1 MTKGITRRHAL
12 GLIAGA
18 SILPHVAQA
27 TGMEM
32 ILGRAFGTSWQLV
45 ASPEAYFAL
54 SSERTSE
61 ALGTEINTLF
71 SKIDRQFS
79 PYRGDSLISQFNTT
93 PHGAFQQDK
102 DFKLVTQKAL
112 HIAKQSEGFFDPTVG
127 PLVARWGFGPITTG
141 DTPDWRGITVGPQ
154 GVGKA
159 SGALTLDLCGIA
171 KGWALDKASQMLHAL
186 GLEDFLFDLGGE
198 LVAFGTHPSGR
209 DWRVAIESLAAD
221 HPSPAALR
229 LPSGMAVATSGINA
243 QSYMLKAMTYGHII
257 DPSRGAPVQGR
268 LRSVSVIS
276 EDAATADGWATA
288 LFAAGEKNGPEMAQA
303 MGLAAVFVFAD
314 GDTRH
319 TRAMAGFLL

>member
-27 TGMEM
+27 AGMEA
-32 ILGRAFGTSWQLV
+32 ISGQAFGTSWQLV
-45 ASPEAYFAL
+45 ASPEADFGL
-54 SSERTSE
+54 SSKRSSE
-61 ALGTEINTLF
+61 AVGTEINTLF
-71 SKIDRQFS
+71 AKIDRQFS
-79 PYRGDSLISQFNTT
+79 PYRGDSLISQFNAT
-93 PHGAFQQDK
+93 HDGAFLQDK
-102 DFKLVTQKAL
+102 DFELVTQKAL

-141 DTPDWRGITVGPQ
+141 DTPDWRGITAGPK
-154 GVGKA
+154 GIGKT

-171 KGWALDKASQMLHAL
+171 KGWALDEASRKLHPL

-209 DWRVAIESLAAD
+209 DWRVAIESAAAD
-221 HPSPAALR
+221 RPSPAALR
-229 LPSGMAVATSGINA
+229 LPSGMAVATSGITA
-243 QSYMLKAMTYGHII
+243 QSYKLRAMTYGHII
-257 DPSRGAPVQGR
+257 DPRRGAPVQGR

-288 LFAAGEKNGPEMAQA
+288 LFAAGDKFGPEMAQA
-303 MGLAAVFVFAD
+303 MELAAVFVFAD
-314 GDTRH
+314 GETRH
-319 TRAMAGFLL
+319 TRAMAGFLV

>member
-27 TGMEM
+27 AGMEA
-32 ILGRAFGTSWQLV
+32 ISGQAFGTSWQLV
-45 ASPEAYFAL
+45 ALPEADFGL
-54 SSERTSE
+54 SSKRSSE
-61 ALGTEINTLF
+61 AVGTEINTLF
-71 SKIDRQFS
+71 AKIDRQFS
-79 PYRGDSLISQFNTT
+79 PYRGDSLISQFNAT
-93 PHGAFQQDK
+93 HDGAFLQDK
-102 DFKLVTQKAL
+102 DFELVTQKAL

-141 DTPDWRGITVGPQ
+141 DTPDWRGITAGPK
-154 GVGKA
+154 GVGKT

-171 KGWALDKASQMLHAL
+171 KGWALDEGSRKLHAL

-209 DWRVAIESLAAD
+209 DWRVAIESAAAD
-221 HPSPAALR
+221 RPSPAALR
-229 LPSGMAVATSGINA
+229 LPSGMAVATSGITA
-243 QSYMLKAMTYGHII
+243 QSYMLRAMTYGHII
-257 DPSRGAPVQGR
+257 DPRRGAQVQGR

-288 LFAAGEKNGPEMAQA
+288 LFAAGDKFGPEMAQA
-303 MGLAAVFVFAD
+303 MELAAVFVFAD
-314 GDTRH
+314 GETRH
-319 TRAMAGFLL
+319 TRAMAGFLV

>member
-32 ILGRAFGTSWQLV
+32 ISGRAFGTSWQLV
-45 ASPEAYFAL
+45 ASPKGDFGL
-54 SSERTSE
+54 SSERTLE
-61 ALGTEINTLF
+61 AIGTEINALF

-93 PHGAFQQDK
+93 RDGAVQQDK

-112 HIAKQSEGFFDPTVG
+112 HIATQSEGFFDPTVG

-154 GVGKA
+154 GVGKT

-171 KGWALDKASQMLHAL
+171 KGWALDEASQRLLAL
-186 GLEDFLFDLGGE
+186 GFEDFLFDLGGE

-209 DWRVAIESLAAD
+209 DWRVAIEAAAAD
-221 HPSPAALR
+221 RPSPAALR

-243 QSYMLKAMTYGHII
+243 QSYMLRAMTYGHII

-268 LRSVSVIS
+268 LQSVSVIS
-276 EDAATADGWATA
+276 EDATTADGWATA
-288 LFAAGEKNGPEMAQA
+288 LFAAGDKFGPEMAQA
-303 MGLAAVFVFAD
+303 MGLAAVFAFAD
-314 GDTRH
+314 GETRH
-319 TRAMAGFLL
+319 TRAMASFLV